1 MLTTA
6 RATVTMMSLLVSFLL
21 LWGFTLGPV
30 AEAAVFIDTRPSLSA
45 KSESLLEPWAN
56 ITLTC
61 KAQLYTMDFELLK
74 DGASQE
80 LVHLHLPTIKHQFLL
95 TGDTRGLYRCRSGLG
110 DDRWTQLSNLV
121 EVTGPK
127 SLPSPWLSAEPVP
140 WITPGLNSTLV
151 CHGGLQGVNFLLR
164 RKGDDAF
171 LEVAKAG
178 ENVEATFSVHK
189 AGDYSC
195 TYRTHAAGTP
205 SDPSAPVA
213 IKELAA
219 PPPPALSVDRESAGI
234 LRPGDRATL
243 LCVAPLSGV
252 KFQLRLGEKELPVP
266 QSSTNPDRTIF
277 HLDALAPRDTGP
289 YYTCR
294 YRLWNQQGLWSGDS
308 KPATLIVSN
317 EQLPA
322 PELSAEPTSRSPEPG
337 TLVRLRCLGPLVGMR
352 FVLVREDAGG
362 RRVHSVLSPAGT
374 EATFELR
381 NVSVADSANYSCV
394 YTDPKPPFLGSAPS
408 ASVELQV
415 EGPPPRPRLRALWSG
430 AVTPGRDAVLR
441 CEGHI
446 PDVTFELLR
455 VGDMKPLERLHAT
468 HPSADL
474 TLTYVGP
481 QHAGNYSCRY
491 RSWWPNRLESEL
503 SDPVQLLV
511 AGH

>member
-6 RATVTMMSLLVSFLL
+6 RASVTMIALLVSFLL

-30 AEAAVFIDTRPSLSA
+30 AEAAVFFDTRPSLSA
-45 KSESLLEPWAN
+45 KSESQLEPWTN

-61 KAQLYTMDFELLK
+61 KAQLVTMDFELLK
-74 DGASQE
+74 DGTSQE
-80 LVHLHLPTIKHQFLL
+80 LVHLHSPTIKHQFLL
-95 TGDTRGLYRCRSGLG
+95 TGDIWGLYRCRSGLSNDG
-110 DDRWTQLSNLV
+110 WTELSNLV
-121 EVTGPK
+121 EVTGP
-127 SLPSPWLSAEPVP
+127 
-140 WITPGLNSTLV
+140 T
-151 CHGGLQGVNFLLR
+151 
-164 RKGDDAF
+164 
-171 LEVAKAG
+171 
-178 ENVEATFSVHK
+178 
-189 AGDYSC
+189 
-195 TYRTHAAGTP
+195 
-205 SDPSAPVA
+205 
-213 IKELAA
+213 A
-219 PPPPALSVDRESAGI
+219 PPPPALNVDRESAGI
-234 LRPGDRATL
+234 LRPGDKATL
-243 LCVAPLSGV
+243 VCVAPLSGV
-252 KFQLRLGEKELPVP
+252 EFQLRQGEKELPVP
-266 QSSTNPDRTIF
+266 RSSSNPDRTYF
-277 HLDALAPRDTGP
+277 HLEALAPRDSRP

-294 YRLWNQQGLWSGDS
+294 YRLWNQQSAWSEDS
-308 KPATLIVSN
+308 KPAELIVSN

-322 PELSAEPTSRSPEPG
+322 PELLAQPASRSPEPG
-337 TLVRLRCLGPLVGMR
+337 ALVRLRCLGPLVGMR
-352 FVLVREDAGG
+352 FALVREDAGG
-362 RRVHSVLSPAGT
+362 RRVHRVLSPAGT

-394 YTDPKPPFLGSAPS
+394 YVDPEPPFSGSVPS

-441 CEGHI
+441 CEGLV

-455 VGDMKPLERLHAT
+455 VGDTKPLERLHAI

-491 RSWWPNRLESEL
+491 RSWWPNRFESEL

>member
-121 EVTGPK
+121 EVTGP
-127 SLPSPWLSAEPVP
+127 
-140 WITPGLNSTLV
+140 T
-151 CHGGLQGVNFLLR
+151 
-164 RKGDDAF
+164 
-171 LEVAKAG
+171 
-178 ENVEATFSVHK
+178 
-189 AGDYSC
+189 
-195 TYRTHAAGTP
+195 
-205 SDPSAPVA
+205 
-213 IKELAA
+213 A